1 MSRTTNL
8 SERRGVIGEHKV
20 IIIGCGHSGVINAYK
35 LRQAGINDFVIL
47 EAASRVGG
55 CWRDNTYP
63 GCSCDVP
70 STFYSY
76 SFRSNPDWS
85 HAYASQKEILKYIE
99 DTVVEL
105 GLERKLR
112 LETELIEAQWL
123 PEERRWQLMTNRG
136 EYRSQFVIFATG
148 PLTKA
153 SYPDIDGID
162 SFAGEMFHSVE
173 WNHDYSLEDKRVAVI
188 GTGASAIQFIPEIQ
202 NKVKHLT
209 IFQRTAPWVLPRPFD
224 RNISDIEKVINQFTP
239 VLQTLSRRRIEA
251 LLVGVNYALTNP
263 WAMRAVE
270 PYVRRIIKKQVPD
283 RELRKKISAD
293 FMIGCKRIIF
303 SNDYYP
309 TLRKPHVDL
318 IASGLASI
326 DGNRAVAANG
336 ESAEVD
342 AIIFGTGF
350 DLAPPPIAKRIR
362 GLDGRLMSERWQDEG
377 PQAYLG
383 TTTYDVPNAFIMV
396 GPNIMVYS
404 SFIEIVEWQ
413 SSYVISA
420 IQQMDERDIEVF
432 NMLEPT
438 SRAYNE
444 RVQANLQGTV
454 FNQGG
459 CKSYYLDDNGR
470 NVASWPWSIPELRRK
485 LSHFDLISY
494 QIHPFRSEEAA
505 PRLVSNSR

>member
-1 MSRTTNL
+1 MNKTAQFA
-8 SERRGVIGEHKV
+8 EHRGVIAEHKV
-20 IIIGCGHSGVINAYK
+20 IIVGCGHSGVINAKK
-35 LRQAGINDFVIL
+35 LLDIGVRDFVIL
-47 EAASRVGG
+47 EASSRVGG

-63 GCSCDVP
+63 GCACDVP
-70 STFYSY
+70 SAFYSY
-76 SFRSNPDWS
+76 SFRTNPDWS
-85 HAYASQKEILKYIE
+85 HTYAGQKEILSYIE
-99 DTVVEL
+99 ATVSDL
-105 GLERKLR
+105 RLDKKLR
-112 LETELIEAQWL
+112 LETELIEARWL

-153 SYPDIDGID
+153 SFPDIEGLD
-162 SFAGEMFHSVE
+162 SFEGEMFHSVK
-173 WNHDYSLEDKRVAVI
+173 WNHDYSLEGKRVAVI
-188 GTGASAIQFIPEIQ
+188 GTGASSAQFIPEIQ
-202 NKVKHLT
+202 SKVKHLT

-224 RNISDIEKVINQFTP
+224 RDISDIEKLINQFTP
-239 VLQTLSRRRIEA
+239 VLQNLSRRRIEA

-263 WAMRAVE
+263 WAMKMVE
-270 PYVRRIIKKQVPD
+270 PYVRKIIKKQVPE

-318 IASGLASI
+318 IASGLAAI

-377 PQAYLG
+377 AQAYLG
-383 TTTYDVPNAFIMV
+383 TTTYDLPNAFIMV

-413 SSYVISA
+413 SNYVISA
-420 IQQMDERDIEVF
+420 IQQMDDRDIEVF
-432 NMLEPT
+432 KLLEST
-438 SRAYNE
+438 CRVYNE
-444 RVQANLQGTV
+444 RVQANLQKTV

-459 CKSYYLDDNGR
+459 CKSYYLDENGR

-494 QIHPFRSEEAA
+494 QIHPFRTEEPA
-505 PRLVSNSR
+505 PRLVSNSK